1 MSKHICEA
9 VVPPTKNYNFIFLT
23 QGVPGAVAKCRTAGI
38 KVIMI
43 TGDHPITAKA
53 IAQAVGIISRGNK
66 TIEDIAE
73 EKGIPLDQVDTRNIT
88 AAVVLGSGMFSS
100 LN

>member
-1 MSKHICEA
+1 
-9 VVPPTKNYNFIFLT
+9 
-23 QGVPGAVAKCRTAGI
+23 
-38 KVIMI
+38 MI

-100 LN
+100 LDWLNFDFLYAISVQK